1 MIDFFINNI
10 DKLNYNIEI
19 NNKNINNIL
28 IKKQIGLNNNRINKF
43 KSQNSFSERI
53 KESERIRIKY
63 PDRIPVIVDN
73 DFNSTLLKLDKNKY
87 LVPIDLTILQFMFIL
102 RKRFKIE
109 KDHALFMVI
118 NGFIPASSSLM
129 SDIYNKYKDDDQYL
143 YIVLKTE
150 STFGRM

>member
-1 MIDFFINNI
+1 M
-10 DKLNYNIEI
+10 
-19 NNKNINNIL
+19 

>member
-28 IKKQIGLNNNRINKF
+28 IKKQIGLNNNRINKY

>member
-1 MIDFFINNI
+1 MIDYFINNI

-19 NNKNINNIL
+19 INKNINNIL

-53 KESERIRIKY
+53 KESERIRTKY